1 MNTLNKIRLILL
13 AVILLPFSSNAQN
26 YLDTICWVKIT
37 NPTLEAIEG
46 EKFSANEQLNN
57 LFNSF
62 NVTFF
67 EKALPFAK
75 NPELLK
81 LHEIRCNC
89 DIDSLIMGLGTNFSS
104 GVTSFSRYEIS
115 DTVTTYD
122 PVDYMWYLTTQDPTN
137 WLWHLKKTQTDL
149 AWNITKGDA
158 SIKVAIL
165 DYGVDITHPDLA
177 SEIILPYDP
186 YDLAP
191 FGCNP
196 SSHHGTSVASYAG
209 AETTEQGNIANGQL
223 ASAGFKNKIVFYNA
237 NVTRQ
242 VFLQKALHA
251 SNIMGAK
258 FITSCAGAGLFC
270 TSDLASGEDLIVKEI
285 LDNGTSIIM
294 PAGNGING
302 THCGTN
308 SPYNHHAFYP
318 LNPEYDDRVIIV
330 SGTDK
335 NDMHYVFENGTE
347 YTQSHF
353 PEVDLCAPGHD
364 LTGATPTSC
373 GVNSW
378 PYNGSQRGTSYATPI
393 TSSIASLVLSVNPCL
408 GTRDLKSILKNT
420 TDPIVDA
427 ANYTGLIGTG
437 RINAFEAVKAA
448 QAAYSATLDLFIKDR
463 PEDFG
468 ASGGYDWQASRDE
481 SPDIWVRNQPD
492 GLTNQ
497 IHQNPEYQLGQPV
510 YVYVRVRNKSCVDAT
525 GTEQLKLYWSKA
537 ASWTSWP
544 QNWDGS
550 QPNIGDI
557 IGTQNIGT
565 LPAGQ
570 DIILEFTWNILNPY
584 VFANWSTCLLARIEN
599 SAVDP
604 ITIHPSRIDEDVYF
618 NNNIAIHNI
627 TIVDVVAGVEHI
639 VVDGIRYPIG
649 KYMFIGNPT
658 DQEQTFDIEFT
669 VPENDK
675 GEPLTDVAEMEIIF
689 DETAWQLIKDKV
701 KLRTD
706 IKVKRERVIIPIEKT
721 IRVTNI
727 TFPPNTRVPV
737 YVGFSFL
744 TQKVTDKNE
753 YRYNVNQYL
762 SKDSFLL
769 GGEHFIVR
777 KQKRNQF
784 NADAGPNKEILK
796 NENATIHA
804 ADISESAI
812 YNWYD
817 PEGNLIYTGKD
828 LSVSPQITKKYKLEI
843 IANTDGFKDYDEI
856 VVNVKQFTIDNVS
869 PNPASNQV
877 VVDYKAD
884 EASSAYLMVMDYTA
898 TTSYNYILDVNQT
911 QTTFN
916 VSNFQTGVYSV
927 ILVCDGVAVDMKSLI
942 IQ

>member
-1 MNTLNKIRLILL
+1 MNTLNKIRLILM

-37 NPTLEAIEG
+37 NPILEAIEG
-46 EKFSANEQLNN
+46 EKFSADEQLNN

-89 DIDSLIMGLGTNFSS
+89 DIDSLIIGLSIKFNS
-104 GVTSFSRYEIS
+104 GITSFSKYEIS

-122 PVDYMWYLTTQDPTN
+122 PVDYLWSLTTSTDY
-137 WLWHLKKTQTDL
+137 LWHLKKTQTDL
-149 AWNITKGDA
+149 AWDITKGDA
-158 SIKVAIL
+158 SISVAII
-165 DYGVDITHPDLA
+165 DYDVDITHPDLT
-177 SEIILPYDP
+177 SKILLPYDP
-186 YDLAP
+186 YDSTP

-196 SSHHGTSVASYAG
+196 WHPHGTAVASYAG
-209 AETTEQGNIANGQL
+209 AETTEQGNIPNGQL
-223 ASAGFKNKIVFYNA
+223 ASAGFKNKIIFYNA
-237 NVTRQ
+237 NVSRQ

-258 FITSCAGAGLFC
+258 IITSCAGAALYC
-270 TSDLASGEDLIVKEI
+270 VPDLATLEDLIVKEI
-285 LDNGTSIIM
+285 LDNGTAIIM
-294 PAGNGING
+294 PAGNGWAG
-302 THCGTN
+302 THCGGAN
-308 SPYNHHAFYP
+308 SVDWHAFYP
-318 LNPEYDDRVIIV
+318 FNPVYDDRIIIV

-335 NDMHYVFENGTE
+335 NDMHYVFEAPTE

-353 PEVDLCAPGHD
+353 EAVDFCAPGHA
-364 LTGATPTSC
+364 LMGANATAC
-373 GVNSW
+373 GANW
-378 PYNGSQRGTSYATPI
+378 PYANWHRGTSFATPI
-393 TSSIASLVLSVNPCL
+393 TSSIATLVLSVNPCL
-408 GTRDLKSILKNT
+408 GTRDLKSILKYT

-437 RINAFEAVKAA
+437 RINTFEAVKAA
-448 QAAYSATLDLFIKDR
+448 QAAYSANLDLFIKDR

-468 ASGGYDWQASRDE
+468 VSGGYDWQASRDE

-497 IHQNPEYQLGQPV
+497 VHQNPEYQLGQPV

-525 GTEQLKLYWSKA
+525 GTETLKLYWSKA

-544 QNWDGS
+544 LNWDGS
-550 QPNIGDI
+550 QPTIGDM
-557 IGTQNIGT
+557 IGTQNIGI

-599 SAVDP
+599 SAADP
-604 ITIHPSRIDEDVYF
+604 ITLYPNRIDNDIYF
-618 NNNIAIHNI
+618 NNNIALHNV
-627 TIVDVVAGVEHI
+627 TIVDIVPGAEHI
-639 VVDGIRYPIG
+639 VVDGIRYPLG

-658 DQEQTFDIEFT
+658 NQEQTFDIEFT

-689 DETAWQLIKDKV
+689 DETAWQLLKDKV
-701 KLRTD
+701 KLRPD
-706 IKVKRERVIIPIEKT
+706 ITVKRERVIIPIEKT

-762 SKDSFLL
+762 SKDNSLL

-804 ADISESAI
+804 TDISESAI

-843 IANTDGFKDYDEI
+843 IANADGFKDYDE
-856 VVNVKQFTIDNVS
+856 VVVDVKRFTINSIS
-869 PNPASNQV
+869 PNPATNQV
-877 VVDYKAD
+877 IVDYKAD
-884 EASSAYLMVMDYTA
+884 EASSAYLMVMDFTA
-898 TTSYNYILDVNQT
+898 STSYNYILDVNQT
-911 QTTFN
+911 QTIFN
-916 VSNFQTGVYSV
+916 VSNFQPGVYSV
-927 ILVCDGVAVDMKSLI
+927 ILVCDGVAVDMKPLI
-942 IQ
+942 VQ